1 MKNTL
6 KKAILG
12 VLSITLLAGS
22 LAGCGGKKDDGLV
35 HVEFYSTTKET
46 DEASYNSKIHD
57 QQRAKSKALEEA
69 GNLMFEAYKS
79 GKCEITSEVK
89 DLFEKAKT
97 CDAEIEKLE
106 KEKEEMKEKAHQE
119 REDRRAEVKAKDEEE
134 KAKKEAEKAK
144 KE

>member
-1 MKNTL
+1 MGFLDKVN
-6 KKAILG
+6 AGI
-12 VLSITLLAGS
+12 SNAGS
-22 LAGCGGKKDDGLV
+22 RLSQEA
-35 HVEFYSTTKET
+35 